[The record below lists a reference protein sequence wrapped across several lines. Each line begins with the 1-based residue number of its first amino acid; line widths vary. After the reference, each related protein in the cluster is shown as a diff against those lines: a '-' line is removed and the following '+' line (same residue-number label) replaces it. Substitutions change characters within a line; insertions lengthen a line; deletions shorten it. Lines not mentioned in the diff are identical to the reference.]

1 MHLEFV
7 EPSKRYADVIIPE
20 GGHNLVA
27 IDMVSDRIRS
37 MVRAAEMERD

>member
-1 MHLEFV
+1 MHRQFV

-27 IDMVSDRIRS
+27 IDLLRTKIEALLR
-37 MVRAAEMERD
+37 ELE